1 MKDELRRAEDRK
13 ASGITQS
20 RGRNPK
26 VPLFTFPFFSLPC
39 VNQAGFSLIEVMV
52 AMVILAF
59 GILGVMGTFQTA
71 EHGLREGA
79 KSTRALAMVES
90 RLEAKRATPWEA
102 LLTEDADGDGAGEIE
117 MLDDGTR
124 NDVRA
129 GDGIYT
135 ASLDRE
141 GIHLLWTVQPNRVGS
156 LKQAGSV
163 LIQAEAS
170 YAGARGQ
177 PRTIRLGTLR
187 ANPRYVG
194 VQ

>member
-1 MKDELRRAEDRK
+1 MKEERRRAEP
-13 ASGITQS
+13 SE
-20 RGRNPK
+20 
-26 VPLFTFPFFSLPC
+26 
-39 VNQAGFSLIEVMV
+39 AGFSLIEVMV

-102 LLTEDADGDGAGEIE
+102 LLTEDADGDGVGEIE

-124 NDVRA
+124 NDARA

>member
-1 MKDELRRAEDRK
+1 MKDELRRAEARK
-13 ASGITQS
+13 TWGITQS
-20 RGRNPK
+20 HGHNPK
-26 VPLFTFPFFSLPC
+26 VPLFTFSFLPLPC
-39 VNQAGFSLIEVMV
+39 LNQIGFSLIEVMV

-59 GILGVMGTFQTA
+59 GILGVMGIFQTA

-102 LLTEDADGDGAGEIE
+102 LLTDDVDGDGVGEIE
-117 MLDDGTR
+117 MRDDGTR
-124 NDVRA
+124 NDARA

-163 LIQAEAS
+163 LIQAEAK

-177 PRTIRLGTLR
+177 RRTIRVGTLR

-194 VQ
+194 LQ

>member
-1 MKDELRRAEDRK
+1 MKDEMKRTEARQT
-13 ASGITQS
+13 SGRS
-20 RGRNPK
+20 HRRGRNPK
-26 VPLFTFPFFSLPC
+26 VPLFTFSFLPLPC
-39 VNQAGFSLIEVMV
+39 LNQTGFSLVEVMV

-102 LLTEDADGDGAGEIE
+102 LLTEDADGDGVGEIE